1 MISYGEIR
9 DLSAAVLA
17 EKKEKKKKEVR
28 YCKLCKKDET
38 QDQCSY
44 GPTAWDR
51 FATQV
56 KK

>member
-1 MISYGEIR
+1 MITYGEIR

-17 EKKEKKKKEVR
+17 EKKEKKKEEMR
-28 YCKLCKKDET
+28 YCKLCKKEET

-44 GPTAWDR
+44 GPTSWDR
-51 FATQV
+51 FATPI